1 MRTLLFLVF
10 LICFQFVGA
19 QQAYKVYVFFSETC
33 PICQYQVKELKRNVA
48 EYSEFADFALVF
60 PSKLSSDKKVEEFQR
75 KYGLKLPFKLDSD
88 LKITRKLG
96 ATITPEVFIVND
108 KQEIIYQGLMDNS
121 YAKIGKRRTV
131 VTQFQ
136 LYDNLNA
143 LKNNQPLAYKSTNA
157 VGCIIQQ

>member
-1 MRTLLFLVF
+1 MRTLLSLVS
-10 LICFQFVGA
+10 LLCFQFVGA

-33 PICQYQVKELKRNVA
+33 PICQYQVKELKRNV
-48 EYSEFADFALVF
+48 SEFSDFAEFTLVF
-60 PSKLSSDKKVEEFQR
+60 PSKLSTDQKVADFQK
-75 KYGLKLPFKLDSD
+75 KYGLNLTHKLDTD
-88 LKITRKLG
+88 LTLTRKLG

-108 KQEIIYQGLMDNS
+108 KDEIVYQGLMDNS

-136 LYDNLNA
+136 LYDNLKA
-143 LKNNQPLAYKSTNA
+143 LKNKQPLAYQNMAA